1 MTDEP
6 NGEPLLPQF
15 AQTRWLREHHA
26 TEIML
31 LRHGASQ
38 PYVPGEPFP
47 LVDGTGD
54 PPLSE
59 VGHTQAELS
68 AGRLAAEPICEI
80 YVTNLQRTAQ
90 TAAPLAAKLG
100 LEPIVE
106 PRLREVGLGEWDG
119 GLIRQRAAEGHPL
132 YAKIKQE
139 QRWDVIPG
147 AESNDAL
154 RARTMAALSDIA
166 DRHVG
171 ELVLCTVHGG
181 VIGAVLS
188 VVTGSEPFAFASADN
203 CSVSQ
208 IVRTDGVW
216 QLRRFN
222 DSSHLWPLLH
232 HGQSGP

>member
-1 MTDEP
+1 MST
-6 NGEPLLPQF
+6 EPLLPQF

-38 PYVPGEPFP
+38 PFVPGQPFA
-47 LVDGTGD
+47 LVDGHGD
-54 PPLSE
+54 PPLSD

-68 AGRLAAEPICEI
+68 AARLAAEPICAI

-90 TAAPLAAKLG
+90 TAAPLAAQLG
-100 LEPIVE
+100 LTPVVE
-106 PRLREVGLGEWDG
+106 PRLREVHLGEWEG
-119 GLIRQRAAEGHPL
+119 GLMRQRAAEGHPM
-132 YAKIKQE
+132 YAQVHE
-139 QRWDVIPG
+139 QQRWDVIPG
-147 AESNDAL
+147 AESNDELAG
-154 RARTMAALSDIA
+154 RTMAALGDIA
-166 DRHVG
+166 DAHVG

-188 VVTGSEPFAFASADN
+188 AVTGSRPFAFGGSDN
-203 CSVSQ
+203 CAVSQ
-208 IVRTDGVW
+208 IVRTDGAW

-232 HGQSGP
+232 HGQAGP